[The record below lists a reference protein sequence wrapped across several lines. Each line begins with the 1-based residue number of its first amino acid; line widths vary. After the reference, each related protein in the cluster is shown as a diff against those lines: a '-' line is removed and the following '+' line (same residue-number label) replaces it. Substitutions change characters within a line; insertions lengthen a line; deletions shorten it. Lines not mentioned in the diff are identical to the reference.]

1 MERRPAV
8 SLRGKASGA
17 KAESRQTNGRKLKT
31 VIVGAGFTGLQLAR
45 FLSEGG
51 AEVSLVE
58 NDPVRARVA
67 REQVDCAVLE
77 ADGNDPAT
85 LAAAGIARAD
95 ALVAL
100 TDGDEMNL
108 ITCAL
113 AEADFP
119 DVLKIARVRNYA
131 YYERTLP
138 RPVFGIDCMV
148 NPDVEAAEAICRAAA
163 HGAVGNVLD
172 LGGGRG
178 VLELS
183 VGAGSLLDG
192 IALRDLPA
200 RAGRHLLVAWIEK
213 QDRAVLPDGSASLS
227 SGDRI
232 GVVVRD
238 PGEIAS
244 LAALAGEPPA
254 ESPRGVVVFGADLA
268 GRLVAG
274 KLLGSDGADLSGFM
288 RRFGARRRRPSITVV
303 DPSETLCR
311 EASTSLPGA
320 RVLRGD
326 FTDDAFLRD
335 EALDSCDLAVFA
347 SPDRAANLV
356 MAAYLKSRGAK
367 RTIALAESAAFGGVA
382 RKLGV
387 DVSVPLRDTV
397 VDSISG
403 RLRGRRVRSV
413 HSVCNRSLE
422 IVEFDLSSG
431 VPAAGKPLR
440 DLSVPGEYLMLLF
453 RAPGAESFDVP
464 TGDTVVLP
472 GSGAVVAAS
481 AGSQRV
487 AKLFGWGPGASA

>member
-1 MERRPAV
+1 MGGVPRPAWPGRGGG
-8 SLRGKASGA
+8 SLA
-17 KAESRQTNGRKLKT
+17 NGRILKT
-31 VIVGAGFTGLQLAR
+31 IVVGAGFTGLQLAR
-45 FLSEGG
+45 SLSEGG

-58 NDPVRARVA
+58 NDPARAAVA
-67 REQVDCAVLE
+67 REQVDCAVVE

-85 LAAAGIARAD
+85 LAAAGIADAG

-131 YYERTLP
+131 YYERAVP

-148 NPDVEAAEAICRAAA
+148 NPDVEAAAAICRAAA

-183 VGAGSLLDG
+183 VAPGSVLDG
-192 IALRDLPA
+192 AALRDLAA
-200 RAGRHLLVAWIEK
+200 RAGRRLLVAWIEK
-213 QDRAVLPDGSASLS
+213 PDRAVLPDGSSSLS
-227 SGDRI
+227 PGDRI
-232 GVVVRD
+232 GLVVRD

-254 ESPRGVVVFGADLA
+254 ESPRSVAVFGAGLV
-268 GRLVAG
+268 GRFAAG
-274 KLLGSDGADLSGFM
+274 KLLEADSAGPSGFK
-288 RRFGARRRRPSITVV
+288 RFFGALRRRPSVALV
-303 DPSETLCR
+303 DPSEALCR
-311 EASTSLPGA
+311 EASAALPGA

-335 EALDSCDLAVFA
+335 EALDACDLAVLA
-347 SPDRAANLV
+347 SPDHAANLV

-367 RTIALAESAAFGGVA
+367 RTIALTESAAFDGVA

-387 DVSVPLRDTV
+387 DVAVPLRDTV

-403 RLRGRRVRSV
+403 RLRGLSVRSV
-413 HSVCNRSLE
+413 HSVCNRSFE
-422 IVEFDLSSG
+422 IVEFDVSSG

-440 DLSVPGEYLMLLF
+440 ALSVPGEYLMLLF
-453 RAPGAESFDVP
+453 RAPGKDAFETP

-472 GSGAVVAAS
+472 GSRAVVAAR
-481 AGSQRV
+481 AGSPRT
-487 AKLFGWGPGASA
+487 ARIFGWGPGASA